1 VSRAELDTIIAP
13 ATPLGRSAL
22 AIVRM
27 DGPRAR
33 ALAEEWSGRKLE
45 ERRSTRVRLTARDGV
60 IDDAVITLFVA
71 PRSFSGNDLVEI
83 SLHGSPAVVERLLRA
98 AADAGVRLAGAGE
111 FTERA
116 VLNGKLDLVQA
127 EAIGDLIA
135 SRTAAQS
142 KLALANLDG
151 ALSRDAQAAREELVA
166 ILSRFEAA
174 LDFAEE
180 GYTFIERSEALER
193 LRGLAGNLR
202 GIEETFHRGRAT
214 AGGITL
220 VILGR
225 PNAGKSTLLNALC
238 GEDRAIVTAIPG
250 TTRDLVRETI
260 ELGGLPV
267 MVVDTAGLR
276 DTADEVEGIGVARAR
291 EAATRAEMVLY
302 LIDASTGETAED
314 HQALA
319 LHPEAMV
326 VHTKTDLERA
336 PEGAFG
342 VSVATGEGLP
352 ALLERLG
359 DEVRE
364 KYAVPEGGGAVVNER
379 QRRALEEARAAV
391 DAAAEAVER
400 GESEEVVAVDL
411 REGARALGLLT
422 GEITTEE
429 LLREIFAKFCIGK

>member
-1 VSRAELDTIIAP
+1 VSGAELDTIIAP

-22 AIVRM
+22 AIVRI

-33 ALAEEWSGRKLE
+33 SLVEEWAGRKLE
-45 ERRSTRVRLTARDGV
+45 ERRATRVRLSDHDGV
-60 IDDAVITLFVA
+60 IDEAVVTLFVA

-98 AADAGVRLAGAGE
+98 AAHAGVRLAEAGE

-151 ALSRDAQAAREELVA
+151 ALSRQAKAAREELVA

-180 GYTFIERSEALER
+180 GYTFIERPEAVER
-193 LRGLAGNLR
+193 LGRLAGDLR
-202 GIEETFHRGRAT
+202 EIEETFRRGRAT
-214 AGGITL
+214 AGGLTL

-267 MVVDTAGLR
+267 TVVDTAGLR
-276 DTADEVEGIGVARAR
+276 ETADEVEGIGVARAR
-291 EAATRAEMVLY
+291 EAAARAEMVVY
-302 LIDASTGETAED
+302 LIDAAAGETAED
-314 HQALA
+314 REALA
-319 LHPEAMV
+319 RHPEALV
-326 VHTKTDLERA
+326 IYTKTDLA
-336 PEGAFG
+336 PPPEGAIG
-342 VSVATGEGLP
+342 ISVPADDGLQG
-352 ALLERLG
+352 LLDRLG
-359 DEVRE
+359 SEVRE

-379 QRRALEEARAAV
+379 QRRALQEARSAV
-391 DAAAEAVER
+391 EAAAEAVGQ